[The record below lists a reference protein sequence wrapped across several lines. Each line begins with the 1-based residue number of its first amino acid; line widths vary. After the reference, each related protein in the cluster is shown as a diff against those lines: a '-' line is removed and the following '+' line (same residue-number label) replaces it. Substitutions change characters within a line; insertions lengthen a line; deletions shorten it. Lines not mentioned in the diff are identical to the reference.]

1 MALESFG
8 TDVAVQID
16 HAVKLCHDL
25 LKENSADKVNQIFKA
40 SDPDIW
46 WVRADTKV
54 LEGSEEIVP
63 IVVVELGV
71 G

>member
-8 TDVAVQID
+8 TETAKQVD

-25 LKENSADKVNQIFKA
+25 LKEHSVEEVNEMFKA
-40 SDPDIW
+40 SDPPIW
-46 WVRADTKV
+46 KV
-54 LEGSEEIVP
+54 CAAYNELSENRVP
-63 IVVVELGV
+63 VVLIMLGV